1 MGKVAEGQ
9 VKDDLA
15 SLVEFFLL
23 CLILFY
29 TRYIREC
36 VMNACVKV
44 SPRLAKD
51 WGLNLYL

>member
-9 VKDDLA
+9 VKEDLA
-15 SLVEFFLL
+15 GLVEFFLL

-36 VMNACVKV
+36 VMNACAKV
-44 SPRLAKD
+44 PPRPAKD